1 MSLVGTVRVKCPA
14 CGVERETKLV
24 SSINTRSSPELK
36 QQLLRGELNR
46 HDCACGKRVPLASN
60 VLYHDPDRSYYCQ
73 VCPGDARAIE
83 AAAAGFRR
91 SGATG
96 PQRIVPSLNALIE
109 KVKLLEAGLDDW
121 AIELLK
127 VVLLA
132 SCGVSDLDRELL
144 FEARDRD
151 LLHWI
156 LFDELGA
163 PQAFGSP
170 LAAYEE
176 LRRERAN
183 ARPTAAD
190 LQIDR
195 AWAVGVLRS
204 TFGGSN

>member
-14 CGVERETKLV
+14 CGVERESKLV

-46 HDCACGKRVPLASN
+46 HDCACGKRVQLASN
-60 VLYHDPDRSYYCQ
+60 VLYHDPDADYYCQ

-83 AAAAGFRR
+83 TAAAVFRG

-96 PQRIVPSLNALIE
+96 TQRIVPSMNALIE
-109 KVKLLEAGLDDW
+109 KVKLLDAGLDDW

-127 VVLLA
+127 VALLA
-132 SCGVSDLDRELL
+132 SCGVSDLNRVLL
-144 FEARDRD
+144 FEARDGD
-151 LLHWI
+151 LLHWV
-156 LFDELGA
+156 LFDEVGA
-163 PQAFGSP
+163 PQGLGSP

-176 LRRERAN
+176 LRRERSN
-183 ARPTAAD
+183 ARPKAAD

-195 AWAVGVLRS
+195 AWAVDALR
-204 TFGGSN
+204 TMFAGSN